1 MTSFDDVYEMFLFT
15 KVQAYKL
22 NKLTLDNKKATLLI
36 YLRLACSKFINCK
49 QDLNLDLLNKRFNV
63 DLTEREIDIITDFM
77 VISWLKPIILSDE
90 LLESRLNTKDF
101 YEYSPAN
108 LILQIRSTF
117 NEVEINA
124 KKSMKN
130 YGYSSNFSQLNKK

>member
-1 MTSFDDVYEMFLFT
+1 MS
-15 KVQAYKL
+15 
-22 NKLTLDNKKATLLI
+22 
-36 YLRLACSKFINCK
+36 
-49 QDLNLDLLNKRFNV
+49 LDLVNKRFNV

>member
-1 MTSFDDVYEMFLFT
+1 MTSFDDVYEIFLFT

-49 QDLNLDLLNKRFNV
+49 QDLSLDLVNKRFNV

-108 LILQIRSTF
+108 LILQIRTTF
-117 NEVEINA
+117 SEVEINA
-124 KKSMKN
+124 KKAMKN

>member
-49 QDLNLDLLNKRFNV
+49 QDLTLDLVNKRFNV
-63 DLTEREIDIITDFM
+63 TLTEKEIDILTDFM

-108 LILQIRSTF
+108 LILQIRTTF
-117 NEVEINA
+117 NEVEINS
-124 KKSMKN
+124 KKAMKN